1 MDKVNVAGQYIPNI
15 LIVDDVPDNLKV
27 LSGILKDNGYK
38 IRPVLNGQLALEVA
52 ENEKPDLILLDI
64 MMPRM
69 DGYEVCHQLKQ
80 NPKLKDISVIFIS
93 ALNDTRDI
101 VDAFKS
107 GGVDYITKPF
117 QAEEVSARV
126 ATHLKIC
133 QQSNELQKQSNELR
147 ELNATKDKFF
157 SIIAH
162 DLRGPIGTI
171 LQISEF
177 LPKKG
182 NVDED
187 TLYSLLESQK
197 ELTKNTFQL
206 LENLLNWARS
216 NTNQIEYYPEMLD
229 INTII
234 NASVNNVN
242 YQAKSKNID
251 ISVKCPD
258 QIQVYADENMFRS
271 VIRNLLSN
279 AIKFTPKGG
288 SISISVIPQE
298 NNTVVIAIKDTGIG
312 MHQNIIENLFRIDA
326 INNRPGT
333 EGESSN
339 GLGLLLCKEFTEK
352 NGGKIWAVSDEGKG
366 SVFSFNVPRDMR
378 IPN

>member
-1 MDKVNVAGQYIPNI
+1 MDNENSADQNIPNI

-27 LSGILKDNGYK
+27 LSGILKESGYK

-64 MMPRM
+64 MMPGM
-69 DGYEVCHQLKQ
+69 DGYEVCRQLKL
-80 NPKLKDISVIFIS
+80 NPKLNDIPVIFIS
-93 ALNDTRDI
+93 ALNDTKDI
-101 VDAFKS
+101 INAFKS

-133 QQSNELQKQSNELR
+133 RQNNELK

-162 DLRGPIGTI
+162 DLRGPIGSMM
-171 LQISEF
+171 QIADFIAE
-177 LPKKG
+177 KG

-187 TLYSLLESQK
+187 TLYTFLESQK

-229 INTII
+229 VTTII
-234 NASVNNVN
+234 NSSVDHVKQQAS
-242 YQAKSKNID
+242 SKNLA
-251 ISVKCPD
+251 ISVDSPG
-258 QIQVYADENMFRS
+258 QVKVFADENMFRS

-279 AIKFTPKGG
+279 ALKYTPKGG
-288 SISISVIPQE
+288 AISILVSPAE
-298 NNTVVIAIKDTGIG
+298 NNSVVIAVRDTGIG
-312 MHQNIIENLFRIDA
+312 MPQKIVENLFRID
-326 INNRPGT
+326 INTNRRGT

-352 NGGKIWAVSDEGKG
+352 NGGKIRAESEVGKG
-366 SVFSFNVPRDMR
+366 SVFSFTVPTQAL
-378 IPN
+378 N

>member
-1 MDKVNVAGQYIPNI
+1 MNNENKADYYIPNI

-64 MMPRM
+64 MMPDM
-69 DGYEVCHQLKQ
+69 DGYEVCRRLKL
-80 NPKLKDISVIFIS
+80 NPKLNDIPVIFIS
-93 ALNDTRDI
+93 ALNDTKDL
-101 VDAFKS
+101 VVAFKS

-126 ATHLKIC
+126 ATHLKINR
-133 QQSNELQKQSNELR
+133 QSQELK
-147 ELNATKDKFF
+147 ELNATKDRFF

-162 DLRGPIGTI
+162 DLRGPIGSMM
-171 LQISEF
+171 QIADFIAE
-177 LPKKG
+177 KG

-187 TLYSLLESQK
+187 TLYTFLGSQK

-229 INTII
+229 ANTII
-234 NASVNNVN
+234 NSSIDHVEHQV
-242 YQAKSKNID
+242 KSKNLTV
-251 ISVKCPD
+251 SVNCPV
-258 QIQVYADENMFRS
+258 QVQVYADENMFRS

-279 AIKFTPKGG
+279 AIKFTSLGG
-288 SISISVIPQE
+288 AISISITPGE
-298 NNTVVIAIKDTGIG
+298 NNSVTIAVKDTGIG
-312 MHQNIIENLFRIDA
+312 MPQKIIENLFRID
-326 INNRPGT
+326 INTNRRGT

-352 NGGKIWAVSDEGKG
+352 NGGRIWVETEEGKG
-366 SVFSFNVPRDMR
+366 SVFSFSVPTQAFTKE
-378 IPN
+378 